1 MDGTRDIEDIEQQL
15 DNWDK
20 GWAEEMV
27 RIWREKINILK
38 VVDTGALR
46 NSVDQM
52 ISGSGGDKTIVHT
65 FLEYGLYQDM
75 GVGSGYKKSHQ
86 GAGIGLAFL
95 DEEYREQHK
104 LGEPRKPRRWFS
116 KKYYASVKVMAE
128 VRTEMLAEEG
138 AILISNIIT
147 SGNNVKDT
155 IYG

>member
-1 MDGTRDIEDIEQQL
+1 MDNITDISEVDKHL

-20 GWAEEMV
+20 GWADQMV
-27 RIWREKINILK
+27 RIWREKINQLR

-46 NSVDQM
+46 ESIDRE
-52 ISGSGGDKTIVHT
+52 ITGSGGDKAIVHT

-75 GVGSGYKKSHQ
+75 GVGSGYKKSYQ
-86 GAGIGLAFL
+86 SGGIGLAFL
-95 DEEYREQHK
+95 DAEYREQHK

-128 VRTEMLAEEG
+128 VRTEMLAQDS
-138 AILISNIIT
+138 AMLVANVLT
-147 SGNNVKDT
+147 SGGDAKDT